1 MGKHGTEYARV
12 ERDPYRTPHWV
23 VAALGEYVDL
33 RGLSVWEPAC
43 GNGRM
48 VEAPR
53 QRCDRV
59 YASDIV
65 DYSAGQGEVLDFL
78 SMQAPKLEW
87 PPHLICT
94 NPPFGQSGKLATA
107 FIVTGLQRIG
117 ICGLLALLLPS
128 DFDSAKGRARH
139 FSECPEFVGKIVLRE
154 RVVWFKRHDGIR
166 EAPRENSAW
175 FLWARSP
182 LRQRMTVPRPLC
194 ADCGIDTLTIGE
206 WYLVNNDVL
215 EQESNRHKSWRRR
228 KFLCIGCLEGRIGRA
243 LLPSDVT
250 NAPINDPNMPMSDHL
265 RDWHRLRRGC
275 SA

>member
-12 ERDPYRTPHWV
+12 GRDLYRTPHWV
-23 VAALGEYVDL
+23 VVALGEYIDL

-48 VEAPR
+48 VEALR

-107 FIVTGLQRIG
+107 FIVTG
-117 ICGLLALLLPS
+117 S
-128 DFDSAKGRARH
+128 SASAFANSSRCCCPAISIPPRGAHAISASAR
-139 FSECPEFVGKIVLRE
+139 
-154 RVVWFKRHDGIR
+154 
-166 EAPRENSAW
+166 NSS
-175 FLWARSP
+175 ARS
-182 LRQRMTVPRPLC
+182 C
-194 ADCGIDTLTIGE
+194 CG
-206 WYLVNNDVL
+206 
-215 EQESNRHKSWRRR
+215 
-228 KFLCIGCLEGRIGRA
+228 
-243 LLPSDVT
+243 
-250 NAPINDPNMPMSDHL
+250 
-265 RDWHRLRRGC
+265 